1 MKIVKLFCLLSFVC
15 VKAPADEG
23 MWLPFL
29 LESLNEKEMKA
40 MGMKIKAKDIYD
52 INKGSLKDAIVQFGG
67 GCTGEIISNEGLV
80 LTNHHC
86 GYGSIQRLSTLSSN
100 YIANGYWSKNKEEE
114 LPSAG
119 LSVTFISKME
129 DVTTTILQGV
139 TDKTTEQERQ
149 SIIDKNTKLFQ
160 EKYKKETYENLLVRP
175 FYNGNMYIAIVTLV
189 YNDIRFVGAPPE
201 SIGAYGHDTD
211 NWVWPRHAADFSV
224 FRIYA
229 DANNKPA
236 AYNINNIPYVPKK
249 ALKISTSGIKEG
261 DFTMV
266 FGFPGRTNEYLPA
279 VAVQQTLEVNNPI
292 KIDIR
297 DGVLKILKTYMQQDE
312 NIKLQYGSKYAGIAN
327 AWKKWIGENQG
338 LARSGAVQKKL
349 DNEKLFLQKINAN
362 PNWKSLYGNVLT
374 DLNDLYKNSS
384 DYFFVRDAF
393 NETIGNCEI
402 LSQGVQFNTLEKALE
417 KNDIATIEKEKT
429 AALNRLTSFYK
440 DYSYKVDEVVLAKVL
455 QIYFSKVESKYWGNL
470 TEKIWNANN
479 KDAVVIAKDVFSN
492 SFIINKEKLKIFLA
506 LSNSE
511 MLIAL
516 NNDKGYALANGLRQG
531 FVVNVA
537 NTVVNNQNEINKL
550 QRQYMAAQMVV
561 LKEKRFYPDANST
574 LRITYGKIKPYQPKD
589 GVTYNYHTYLDGVMD
604 KYIPNDYEFDVPQKL
619 RELYAAKDYG
629 QYGENGKMPVCFI
642 AANHTTGGNSGSPAL
657 DAYGNLV
664 GLNFDRA
671 WEGTMSDINYDVNI
685 CRNIMVDIRYVLFI
699 IDKFGGATHLINE
712 MNLVKSKK

>member
-1 MKIVKLFCLLSFVC
+1 MQKIKIFFILLTISF
-15 VKAPADEG
+15 KALADEG

-29 LESLNEKEMKA
+29 LETLNEKEMKA
-40 MGMKIKAKDIYD
+40 MGMKINAKDIYD

-67 GCTGEIISNEGLV
+67 GCTGEIISNQGLV

-86 GYGSIQRLSTLSSN
+86 GYSYIQKLSTLSNN
-100 YIANGYWSKNKEEE
+100 YIANGYWGKNKEEE

-129 DVTTTILQGV
+129 DVTTIILQGI
-139 TDKTTEQERQ
+139 TNTLTEQERQ
-149 SIIDKNTKLFQ
+149 SIIDKNIKTFQ
-160 EKYKKETYENLLVRP
+160 EKYKKETYENLLLRP
-175 FYNGNMYIAIVTLV
+175 FYNGNMYIAIVTVV
-189 YNDIRFVGAPPE
+189 YTDVRFVGAPPE

-236 AYNINNIPYVPKK
+236 AYNINNVPYVPKK
-249 ALKISTSGIKEG
+249 SLKISMSGIKEG

-279 VAVQQTLEVNNPI
+279 AAVQQTLEINNPI
-292 KIDIR
+292 KIEIR
-297 DGVLKILKTYMQQDE
+297 DEVLKIQKSFMQQDE

-349 DNEKLFLQKINAN
+349 EYEKSFTQKVNAN
-362 PNWKSLYGNVLT
+362 ASWKNEYGNTLT
-374 DLNDLYKNSS
+374 DLNELYKNSA

-402 LSQGVQFNTLEKALE
+402 LSQGVQLNALERALE
-417 KNDIATIEKEKT
+417 KNDNANIEKEKT
-429 AALNRLTSFYK
+429 AVLNRLTAFYK
-440 DYSYKVDEVVLAKVL
+440 DYSTKVDEAVLAKVV
-455 QIYFSKVESKYWGNL
+455 QIYFNKVDSKYWGS
-470 TEKIWNANN
+470 TSHKIWNANN
-479 KDAVVIAKDVFSN
+479 KNATAIAKDVFAN
-492 SFIINKEKLKIFLA
+492 SFIINIDKLKTFLA
-506 LSNSE
+506 LPNSE
-511 MLIAL
+511 MLKMLQEDI
-516 NNDKGYALANGLRQG
+516 GYALANGLRQG
-531 FVVNVA
+531 YVVNAASNV
-537 NTVVNNQNEINKL
+537 NNNQNEINKL
-550 QRQYMAAQMVV
+550 QRQYMGAQMAV

-574 LRITYGKIKPYQPKD
+574 LRITYGKVKPYQPKD
-589 GVTYNYHTYLDGVMD
+589 GVTYDYHTYLDGVMD
-604 KYIPNDYEFDVPQKL
+604 KYIANDYEFDVPQKL

-629 QYGENGKMPVCFI
+629 QYGEKGKMPVCFI

-671 WEGTMSDINYDVNI
+671 WEGTMSDINYDASI

-699 IDKFGGATHLINE
+699 IDKFGGATHLIKE
-712 MNLVKSKK
+712 MNLVNTKK